1 MKPESFMSPAE
12 RWQAQLESL
21 NNSYAVKAA
30 LRHVMTLEKPNPM
43 QIHAGEEGLTE
54 YNRNMMILAAFVDIG
69 HDYIRDM
76 MEAVKG
82 MHRHDMTKTF
92 YRFMRDR
99 LKEHEQTKRG
109 RLDDTHIHDINLI
122 KEEFYRDFDY
132 IKQQLHFT
140 IVNDMHASGIE
151 CTEETLPV
159 VVTMKIAQTLYE
171 AIMEFGNN
179 VGFKNY
185 GHKYFFELTNY
196 IADILNII
204 ELKDRGSHLET
215 AKNIIYNY
223 MTKYSKMLKA
233 A

>member
-1 MKPESFMSPAE
+1 
-12 RWQAQLESL
+12 
-21 NNSYAVKAA
+21 
-30 LRHVMTLEKPNPM
+30 M

-54 YNRNMMILAAFVDIG
+54 YNRNTMILAAFIDIG
-69 HDYIRDM
+69 HDFIRDM

-82 MHRHDMTKTF
+82 MHRHDMTKVF

-99 LKEHEQTKRG
+99 LKEHEQTKRNK
-109 RLDDTHIHDINLI
+109 LDDTHIHDINLI
-122 KEEFYRDFDY
+122 KAEFYKDFDY

-140 IVNDMHASGIE
+140 IVNNMHASNIE

-159 VVTMKIAQTLYE
+159 IVTMEIAQMFYRAL
-171 AIMEFGNN
+171 MVFGEKC
-179 VGFKNY
+179 GYKAF
-185 GHKYFFELTNY
+185 GGMYFSELINY
-196 IADILNII
+196 IDDILGIMD
-204 ELKDRGSHLET
+204 LKDKGGHLET